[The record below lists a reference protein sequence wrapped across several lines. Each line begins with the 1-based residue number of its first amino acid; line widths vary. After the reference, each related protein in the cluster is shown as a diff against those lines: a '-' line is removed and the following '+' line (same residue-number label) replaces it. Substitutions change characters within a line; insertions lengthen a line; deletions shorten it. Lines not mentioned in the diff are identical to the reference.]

1 MKTTFIIKNGN
12 TGLTSD
18 DVFNCTDLLQLQQ
31 WEMEQQIDVTSMRVQ
46 LEKANQYKADQGQYE
61 NKEHYNRL
69 KKALI
74 LQENLYSI
82 IKKQIAML
90 QSQKNTLND
99 AILKVIKSNMTDQR
113 WNEIIEEAKLI
124 LSTEEDEYGLYA

>member
-46 LEKANQYKADQGQYE
+46 LEKANQYTKGSM
-61 NKEHYNRL
+61 KT
-69 KKALI
+69 
-74 LQENLYSI
+74 
-82 IKKQIAML
+82 
-90 QSQKNTLND
+90 KNIT
-99 AILKVIKSNMTDQR
+99 T
-113 WNEIIEEAKLI
+113 
-124 LSTEEDEYGLYA
+124 GLRRHSYCKRTCTA

>member
-90 QSQKNTLND
+90 QLQKNTLNN
-99 AILKVIKSNMTDQR
+99 AILKVVKSNMTDQR

-124 LSTEEDEYGLYA
+124 LSTEEDEHGLYA